1 MAIPLK
7 KFAMQ
12 CEEIAL
18 TNGSITPATSP
29 TATLYD
35 ISRHW
40 RDLCNATTFKSLTL
54 KGWTEREECAAE
66 VIIASLV
73 YLQRIGCSDVEKLVR
88 DTLARHGQQ
97 AL

>member
-12 CEEIAL
+12 CEAVAIA
-18 TNGSITPATSP
+18 NGSITPATSP

-66 VIIASLV
+66 VIIANASVAATLKSLSATPW
-73 YLQRIGCSDVEKLVR
+73 RGTGS
-88 DTLARHGQQ
+88 RHCRFRQ
-97 AL
+97 